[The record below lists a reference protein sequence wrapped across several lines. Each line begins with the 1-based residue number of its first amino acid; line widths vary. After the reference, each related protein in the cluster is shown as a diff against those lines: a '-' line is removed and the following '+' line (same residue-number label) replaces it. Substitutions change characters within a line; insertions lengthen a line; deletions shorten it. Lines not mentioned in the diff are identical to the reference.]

1 MKNISKEDFI
11 LWDTVNDKPLEHHDT
26 VYHYTTVVEIINTD
40 GFKLSEGQS
49 LIRVSEL
56 SIDWQKIISKAIEQ
70 TN

>member
-11 LWDTVNDKPLEHHDT
+11 LWDTVNDKPLEHQDT